1 MNKKHAKKRIE
12 DLKIA
17 INKHRN
23 LYHLEDKEEI
33 SEGAL
38 DSLKHELKKLEDEHT
53 ELITADSPTQF
64 VAGGVKK
71 GFKKVT
77 HKVKQWSFNDVF
89 DEEEITDWVSRLE
102 KLLKTKS
109 GGKNDYCCELKID
122 GVKVIL
128 EYKKGILVNAASR
141 GDGEVGEDITENVR
155 TIESIPIILDEP
167 IDVIVEGEAW
177 IGKTNFDKI
186 NKKLI
191 GEKYANPRNLTAGS
205 LRHLDSNITKSRMLD
220 CFVYEIAQFDKMP
233 KTQGEK
239 MELIKKLKFPHT
251 NHKIVSGV
259 YEIIKYWKESYK
271 NREKNKFITDGVV
284 VKLNSVKD
292 QKKLGYTGKAPRF
305 AIALKFPSEQK
316 TSILKDITFQVG
328 RTGVITPIAEFETVF
343 IDGSNVR
350 RATLHNEDRIKEL
363 DVRIGDTLVIQKAGD
378 IIPEVISI
386 VHELRDEKSKKFKW
400 PKKIDDCGGDGS
412 IERVK
417 GESAWRCVSKDSYTQ
432 NIKKLSYFASKGAF
446 DIVGLGEKNM
456 EKFYEAGLIKSYKD
470 IFNLKKEDIEKLEG
484 FKEKAA
490 HNIIEAIKEKRE
502 IELDRFLVSLSID
515 GLGEETAILLANY
528 YKTIDKIENV
538 SCESLT
544 SISGLGE
551 KNSQR
556 ILDWFKEHKDVLNGI
571 LECVNI
577 NKVKIQ
583 KNDSFFNNKS
593 VVITGTF
600 TEYSREEIKNIV
612 RVGGGVVKSAIT
624 KNTNFL
630 IAGEKAGSK
639 LTNAKTFGVKI
650 INEKELL
657 NIIQK

>member
-1 MNKKHAKKRIE
+1 MDKKDVEKRVK
-12 DLKIA
+12 DLRVA

-38 DSLKHELKKLEDEHT
+38 DSLKHELKKLEDKNP
-53 ELITADSPTQF
+53 ELITDDSPTQF

-89 DEEEITDWVSRLE
+89 DEEEITEWVNRLE
-102 KLLKTKS
+102 KSLKIKS
-109 GGKNDYCCELKID
+109 SCGNDYCCELKID

-128 EYKKGILVNAASR
+128 EYKKGILVKAATR
-141 GDGEVGEDITENVR
+141 GNGEVGEDITENVR
-155 TIESIPIILDEP
+155 TIESVPIILDKP
-167 IDVIVEGEAW
+167 LDIIVEGEAW
-177 IGKTNFDKI
+177 ISKSNFDKI
-186 NKKLI
+186 NKKLT

-205 LRHLDSNITKSRMLD
+205 LRQLDSSVTKSRMLD
-220 CFVYEIAQFDKMP
+220 CFIYEIAQFDKMP

-239 MELIKKLKFPHT
+239 MDLIKKLKFPHT

-259 YEIIKYWKESYK
+259 SEIIKYWKGAYK
-271 NREKNKFITDGVV
+271 NRDKNKFITDGVV
-284 VKLNSVKD
+284 VKLNNVED
-292 QKKLGYTGKAPRF
+292 QNKLGYTGKAPRF
-305 AIALKFPSEQK
+305 AIALKFPAEQK
-316 TSILKDITFQVG
+316 TSVLKNITFQVG
-328 RTGVITPIAEFETVF
+328 RTGVVTPIAEFETVF

-350 RATLHNEDRIKEL
+350 RATLHNEDRVKEL
-363 DVRIGDTLVIQKAGD
+363 DVMVGDTLIIQKAGD

-386 VHELRDEKSKKFKW
+386 VHELRDKKSKKFVW
-400 PKKIDDCGGDGS
+400 PKKIDACGGDGS
-412 IERVK
+412 IERVE

-432 NIKKLSYFASKGAF
+432 NIKRLSYFASKKAF

-456 EKFYEAGLIKSYKD
+456 EKFYEEGLIKNYID
-470 IFNLKKEDIEKLEG
+470 IFSLKKEDIEKLEG

-490 HNIIEAIKEKRE
+490 QNIVEAIKEKNE
-502 IELDRFLVSLSID
+502 IDLDRLLVSLSID
-515 GLGEETAILLANY
+515 GLGEETAVLLANY
-528 YKTIDKIENV
+528 YKTIDKIKNATY
-538 SCESLT
+538 ESLS

-556 ILDWFKEHKDVLNGI
+556 ILDWFEENEYVLSGI
-571 LECVNI
+571 LECVKI
-577 NKVKIQ
+577 KKVKVQ
-583 KNDSFFNNKS
+583 KSDSFFNNKS

-600 TEYSREEIKNIV
+600 TQFSRDEIKTLV
-612 RVGGGVVKSAIT
+612 RGGGGVIKSAIT

-630 IAGEKAGSK
+630 VAGEKAGSK
-639 LTNAKTFGVKI
+639 LTNAKTLGVKI
-650 INEKELL
+650 IDEKELL